1 MISSIEEII
10 LDFLHHNS
18 EKGTV
23 ARSVDGT
30 GLSMS

>member
-10 LDFLHHNS
+10 LDFHHNS